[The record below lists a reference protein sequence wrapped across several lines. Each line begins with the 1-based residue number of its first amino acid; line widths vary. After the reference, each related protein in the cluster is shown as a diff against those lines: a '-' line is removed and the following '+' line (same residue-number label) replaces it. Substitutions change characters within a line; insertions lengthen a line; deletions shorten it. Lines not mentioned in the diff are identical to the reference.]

1 MIAHL
6 TGKLTHK
13 SPDHIVV
20 DVNGVGYQVFVPLST
35 FYALPNV
42 GREVSLN
49 IHTHLREAA
58 LKLFGFY
65 KEEELKIFEQLITIN
80 KVGPKLAATILSGMP
95 PADLLS
101 AINSSDVGKL
111 NTIPG
116 IGRKMAERLTL
127 EMHDKLADISREF
140 AANTESSVPHNGL
153 FDDALSALVNLGY
166 KKNEVE
172 KTLKSVYSQE
182 KQEVSLENL
191 IKKSLNLLS

>member
-35 FYALPNV
+35 FYALPDV

-65 KEEELKIFEQLITIN
+65 TEEELKIFEQLITIN
-80 KVGPKLAATILSGMP
+80 KVGPKLAMTILSGMS

-127 EMHDKLADISREF
+127 EMRDKLADISREF
-140 AANTESSVPHNGL
+140 AAKTEDSVPRNGL

-172 KTLKSVYSQE
+172 KTLKSIYSQGQQ
-182 KQEVSLENL
+182 KDSLENL

>member
-35 FYALPNV
+35 FYALPDV

-65 KEEELKIFEQLITIN
+65 TEEELKIFEQLITIN
-80 KVGPKLAATILSGMP
+80 KVGPKLAVTILSGMP

-127 EMHDKLADISREF
+127 EMRDKLADISREF
-140 AANTESSVPHNGL
+140 AAKTEDSAPRNGL

-172 KTLKSVYSQE
+172 KTLKSVYSQG

>member
-35 FYALPNV
+35 FYALPDV

-65 KEEELKIFEQLITIN
+65 TEEELRIFEQLITIN
-80 KVGPKLAATILSGMP
+80 KVGPKLAVTILSGMP

-127 EMHDKLADISREF
+127 EMRDKLADISREF
-140 AANTESSVPHNGL
+140 AAKTEGSVPHNGL

-172 KTLKSVYSQE
+172 KTLKSVFSQG

>member
-35 FYALPNV
+35 FYALPDV

-65 KEEELKIFEQLITIN
+65 TEQELKVFEQLITIN
-80 KVGPKLAATILSGMP
+80 KVGPKLAVTILSGMP

-127 EMHDKLADISREF
+127 EMRDKLADISREF
-140 AANTESSVPHNGL
+140 AAKTEGSVPRNGL

-172 KTLKSVYSQE
+172 KTLKSVYSQG

>member
-1 MIAHL
+1 M
-6 TGKLTHK
+6 
-13 SPDHIVV
+13 
-20 DVNGVGYQVFVPLST
+20 
-35 FYALPNV
+35 
-42 GREVSLN
+42 
-49 IHTHLREAA
+49 
-58 LKLFGFY
+58 
-65 KEEELKIFEQLITIN
+65 KIFEQLITIN
-80 KVGPKLAATILSGMP
+80 KVGPKLAVTILSGMP

-101 AINSSDVGKL
+101 AINSGDVGKL

-127 EMHDKLADISREF
+127 EMRDKLADISREF
-140 AANTESSVPHNGL
+140 AAKTEGSVPHNGL

-172 KTLKSVYSQE
+172 KTLKSVYSQG

>member
-35 FYALPNV
+35 FYALPDV

-65 KEEELKIFEQLITIN
+65 TEEELKIFEQLITIN
-80 KVGPKLAATILSGMP
+80 KVGPKLAVTILSGMP

-127 EMHDKLADISREF
+127 EMRDKLTDISREF
-140 AANTESSVPHNGL
+140 AAKTEGSVPHNGL

-182 KQEVSLENL
+182 KQTGSLENL

>member
-35 FYALPNV
+35 FYALPDV

-65 KEEELKIFEQLITIN
+65 TEEELKIFEQLITIN
-80 KVGPKLAATILSGMP
+80 KVGPKLAVTILSGMS

-127 EMHDKLADISREF
+127 EMRDKLANISREF
-140 AANTESSVPHNGL
+140 AAKTEDSVPRNGL

-172 KTLKSVYSQE
+172 KTLKSVYSQG

>member
-42 GREVSLN
+42 GREISLN

-65 KEEELKIFEQLITIN
+65 TEEELKIFEQLITIN
-80 KVGPKLAATILSGMP
+80 KVGPKLAVTILSGMS

-127 EMHDKLADISREF
+127 EMRDKLANISREF
-140 AANTESSVPHNGL
+140 AAKTEDSVPRNGL

-172 KTLKSVYSQE
+172 KTLKSIYSQGQQ
-182 KQEVSLENL
+182 KDSLENL

>member
-35 FYALPNV
+35 FYALPDV

-65 KEEELKIFEQLITIN
+65 TEEELKIFEQLITIN
-80 KVGPKLAATILSGMP
+80 KVGPKLAVTILSGMS

-127 EMHDKLADISREF
+127 EMRDKLANISREF
-140 AANTESSVPHNGL
+140 AAKTEDSVPRNGL

-172 KTLKSVYSQE
+172 KTLKSIYSQGQQ
-182 KQEVSLENL
+182 KDSLENL

>member
-35 FYALPNV
+35 FYALPDV

-65 KEEELKIFEQLITIN
+65 TEEELKIFDQLITIN
-80 KVGPKLAATILSGMP
+80 KVGPKLAVTILSGMP

-127 EMHDKLADISREF
+127 EMRDKLADISREF
-140 AANTESSVPHNGL
+140 AAKTEDSAPRNGL

-172 KTLKSVYSQE
+172 KTLKSVYSQG

>member
-35 FYALPNV
+35 FYALPDV

-65 KEEELKIFEQLITIN
+65 TEEELKIFEQLITIN
-80 KVGPKLAATILSGMP
+80 TVGPKLAVTILSGMP
-95 PADLLS
+95 PAALLF

-127 EMHDKLADISREF
+127 EMRDKLADISREF
-140 AANTESSVPHNGL
+140 AAKTEGSVPHNGL

-172 KTLKSVYSQE
+172 KTLKSVYSQG

>member
-35 FYALPNV
+35 FYALPDV

-65 KEEELKIFEQLITIN
+65 TEEELKIFEQLITIN
-80 KVGPKLAATILSGMP
+80 KVGPKLAVTILSGMS

-127 EMHDKLADISREF
+127 EMRDKLANISREF
-140 AANTESSVPHNGL
+140 AAKTEDSVPRNGL

-172 KTLKSVYSQE
+172 KTLKSIYSQGQQ
-182 KQEVSLENL
+182 KVSLENL

>member
-35 FYALPNV
+35 FYALPDV

-65 KEEELKIFEQLITIN
+65 TEEELKIFEQLITIN
-80 KVGPKLAATILSGMP
+80 KVGPKLAVTILSGMS

-127 EMHDKLADISREF
+127 EMRDKLANISRKF
-140 AANTESSVPHNGL
+140 AAKTEDSVPRNGL

-172 KTLKSVYSQE
+172 KTLKSIYSQGQQ
-182 KQEVSLENL
+182 KDSLENL

>member
-35 FYALPNV
+35 FYALPDV

-65 KEEELKIFEQLITIN
+65 TEEELKIFEQLITIN
-80 KVGPKLAATILSGMP
+80 KVGPKLAVTILSGMP

-127 EMHDKLADISREF
+127 EMRDKLADISREF
-140 AANTESSVPHNGL
+140 AAKTEGSVPHNGL

>member
-35 FYALPNV
+35 FYALPDV

-65 KEEELKIFEQLITIN
+65 TEEELKIFEQLITIN
-80 KVGPKLAATILSGMP
+80 KVGPKLAVTILSGMP

-127 EMHDKLADISREF
+127 EMRDKLADISREF
-140 AANTESSVPHNGL
+140 AAKTEGSVPHNGL

-172 KTLKSVYSQE
+172 KTLKSVYSQG
-182 KQEVSLENL
+182 KQEGSLENL

>member
-35 FYALPNV
+35 FYALPDV

-65 KEEELKIFEQLITIN
+65 TEEELRIFEQLITIN
-80 KVGPKLAATILSGMP
+80 KVGPKLAVTILSGMP

-127 EMHDKLADISREF
+127 EMRDKLADISREF
-140 AANTESSVPHNGL
+140 AAKTEGSVPHNGL

-172 KTLKSVYSQE
+172 KTLKSVYSQG

>member
-35 FYALPNV
+35 FYALPDV

-65 KEEELKIFEQLITIN
+65 TEEELKIFDQLITIN
-80 KVGPKLAATILSGMP
+80 KVGPKLAVTILSGMP

-127 EMHDKLADISREF
+127 EMRDKLADISREF
-140 AANTESSVPHNGL
+140 AAKTEGSVPHNGL

-172 KTLKSVYSQE
+172 KTLKSVYSQG

>member
-35 FYALPNV
+35 FYALPDV

-65 KEEELKIFEQLITIN
+65 TEEELKIFEQLIAIN
-80 KVGPKLAATILSGMP
+80 KVGPKLAVTILSGMP

-127 EMHDKLADISREF
+127 EMRDKLADISREF
-140 AANTESSVPHNGL
+140 AAKTEGSVPHNGL

-172 KTLKSVYSQE
+172 KTLKSVYSQG

>member
-35 FYALPNV
+35 FYALPDV

-65 KEEELKIFEQLITIN
+65 TEEELKIFEQLITIN
-80 KVGPKLAATILSGMP
+80 KVGPKLAVTILSGMP

-127 EMHDKLADISREF
+127 EMRDKLADISREF
-140 AANTESSVPHNGL
+140 AAKTEGSVPHNGL

-172 KTLKSVYSQE
+172 KTLKSVYPQG

>member
-35 FYALPNV
+35 FYALPDV

-65 KEEELKIFEQLITIN
+65 TEEELKIFEQLITIN
-80 KVGPKLAATILSGMP
+80 KVGPKLAVTILSGMS

-127 EMHDKLADISREF
+127 EMRGKLANISREF
-140 AANTESSVPHNGL
+140 AAKTEDSVPRNGL

-172 KTLKSVYSQE
+172 KTLKSIYSQGQQ
-182 KQEVSLENL
+182 KVSLENL

>member
-1 MIAHL
+1 MA
-6 TGKLTHK
+6 
-13 SPDHIVV
+13 V
-20 DVNGVGYQVFVPLST
+20 
-35 FYALPNV
+35 
-42 GREVSLN
+42 
-49 IHTHLREAA
+49 
-58 LKLFGFY
+58 
-65 KEEELKIFEQLITIN
+65 
-80 KVGPKLAATILSGMP
+80 TILSGMP

-127 EMHDKLADISREF
+127 EMRDKLADISREF
-140 AANTESSVPHNGL
+140 AAKTEGSVPHNGL

-172 KTLKSVYSQE
+172 KTLKSVYSQG

>member
-35 FYALPNV
+35 FYALPDV

-65 KEEELKIFEQLITIN
+65 TEEELKIFEQLITIN
-80 KVGPKLAATILSGMP
+80 KVGPKLAVTILSGMS

-127 EMHDKLADISREF
+127 EMRDKLADISREF
-140 AANTESSVPHNGL
+140 AAKTEGSVPHNGL

-172 KTLKSVYSQE
+172 KTLKSVYSQG

>member
-35 FYALPNV
+35 FYALPDV

-65 KEEELKIFEQLITIN
+65 TEEELKIFEQLVTIN
-80 KVGPKLAATILSGMP
+80 KVGPKLAVTILSGMP

-127 EMHDKLADISREF
+127 EMRDKLADISREF
-140 AANTESSVPHNGL
+140 AAKTEGSVPHNGL

-172 KTLKSVYSQE
+172 KTLKSVYSQG

>member
-35 FYALPNV
+35 FYALPDV

-65 KEEELKIFEQLITIN
+65 TEEELKIFEQLITIN
-80 KVGPKLAATILSGMP
+80 KVGPKLAVIILSGMP
-95 PADLLS
+95 PTDLLS

-127 EMHDKLADISREF
+127 EMRDKLADISREF
-140 AANTESSVPHNGL
+140 AAKTEGSVPHNGL

-172 KTLKSVYSQE
+172 KTLKSVYSQG

>member
-35 FYALPNV
+35 FYALPDV

-65 KEEELKIFEQLITIN
+65 TEEELKIFEQLITIN
-80 KVGPKLAATILSGMP
+80 KVGPKLAVTILSGMS

-127 EMHDKLADISREF
+127 EMRGKLANISREF
-140 AANTESSVPHNGL
+140 AAKTEDSVPRNGL

-172 KTLKSVYSQE
+172 KTLKSIYSQGQQ
-182 KQEVSLENL
+182 KDSLENL

>member
-35 FYALPNV
+35 FYALPDV

-65 KEEELKIFEQLITIN
+65 TEEELKIFEQLITIN
-80 KVGPKLAATILSGMP
+80 KVGPKLAVTILSGMP

-127 EMHDKLADISREF
+127 EMRDKLADISREF
-140 AANTESSVPHNGL
+140 AAKTEGSVPHNGL

-182 KQEVSLENL
+182 KQTGSLENL

>member
-35 FYALPNV
+35 FYALPDV

-65 KEEELKIFEQLITIN
+65 TEEELKIFEQLITIN
-80 KVGPKLAATILSGMP
+80 KVGPKLAVTILSGMS

-127 EMHDKLADISREF
+127 EMRDKLANISREF
-140 AANTESSVPHNGL
+140 AAKTEDSVPRNGL

-172 KTLKSVYSQE
+172 KTLKSIYAQGQQ
-182 KQEVSLENL
+182 KVSLENL

>member
-35 FYALPNV
+35 FYALPDV

-65 KEEELKIFEQLITIN
+65 TEEELKIFEQLITIN
-80 KVGPKLAATILSGMP
+80 KVGPKLAVTILSGMP

-127 EMHDKLADISREF
+127 EMRDKLADISREF
-140 AANTESSVPHNGL
+140 AAKTEGSVPHNGL

-172 KTLKSVYSQE
+172 KTLKSVYSQG

>member
-35 FYALPNV
+35 FYALPDV

-65 KEEELKIFEQLITIN
+65 TEEELKIFEQLITIN
-80 KVGPKLAATILSGMP
+80 KVGPKLAVTILSGMP

-111 NTIPG
+111 NARPG
-116 IGRKMAERLTL
+116 HA
-127 EMHDKLADISREF
+127 
-140 AANTESSVPHNGL
+140 
-153 FDDALSALVNLGY
+153 
-166 KKNEVE
+166 
-172 KTLKSVYSQE
+172 KTP
-182 KQEVSLENL
+182 
-191 IKKSLNLLS
+191 